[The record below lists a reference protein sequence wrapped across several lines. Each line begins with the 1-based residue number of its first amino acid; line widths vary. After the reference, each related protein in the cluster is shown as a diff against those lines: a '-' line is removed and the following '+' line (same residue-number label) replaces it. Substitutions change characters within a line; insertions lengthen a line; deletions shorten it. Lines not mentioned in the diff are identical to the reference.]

1 MKLIIP
7 QALTPYIEPR
17 LPEIAPNL
25 TVVHFDDHGIPDG
38 DVSDATML
46 LRWWTPI
53 GVFRKT
59 LAAAPNLRW
68 IHTPSAGVEHLLIPE
83 VLDRDIVLTNSA
95 GAHAIPIAE
104 FVLMFM
110 LTHIKRAFDLK
121 AMKPEE
127 WDDDGDS
134 LRCGELFAHTMLIIG
149 FGNIGEEI
157 AKRARGFG
165 MRVLASRRRPRPTE
179 GVDLVVGEDGWRE
192 LLPQADF
199 VVLAAPLTEATRG
212 MFNADAFA
220 RMKPNAFL
228 VNIARGQIVDTDAL
242 LAALHE
248 GRIAGAALDALPVE
262 PLPPDHPLWKAP
274 NTFITPHIS
283 YSSPR
288 TRERLVN
295 MFFDN
300 LRRFLN
306 GEPLFNVVDK
316 EAGY

>member
-7 QALTPYIEPR
+7 QALAPFIEPR

-25 TVVHFDDHGIPDG
+25 SVVHFDDHGVTDG

-53 GVFRKT
+53 GLLRKT
-59 LAAAPNLRW
+59 LAAAPNLHW

-83 VLDRDIVLTNSA
+83 ILERDIVLTNSA

-104 FVLMFM
+104 FVIMYILN
-110 LTHIKRAFDLK
+110 HAKRAFELK
-121 AMKPEE
+121 AMKPEDWE
-127 WDDDGDS
+127 IDEASYYCNEIFDS
-134 LRCGELFAHTMLIIG
+134 TMLIIG
-149 FGNIGEEI
+149 FGSIGEEV
-157 AKRARGFG
+157 AKRAHGFG
-165 MRVLASRRRPRPTE
+165 MRVLASRRRPQPAE
-179 GVDLVVGEDGWRE
+179 GVDLVVGMDGWRE

-212 MFNADAFA
+212 MFDGDAFA
-220 RMKPNAFL
+220 RMKSNAYL

-283 YSSPR
+283 FSSPR
-288 TRERLVN
+288 TRQRLID
-295 MFFDN
+295 MFLEN
-300 LRRFLN
+300 LRRFVQ
-306 GEPLFNVVDK
+306 GEPLINIVDK